1 MQATNRHI
9 RAGSSAIC
17 FPCNI
22 AVGGSIARI
31 VRICLLL
38 TFIVPGLQAC
48 GPWGAPLENPRM
60 CQKLEEGQCPEGLD
74 MFLRTRPEL
83 YVSGEAEVEAG
94 ESILVNI
101 ENISDPDNPQPFY
114 DTKHTVAE
122 SGVNVTI
129 PLKPGRLPVGS
140 YRLLVAR
147 PNEEPAGGLLF
158 SVWNTQAEIDARREL
173 GDQTGVMISNLRLCK
188 QPVENNC
195 EESFHTVDHGV
206 QSLHF
211 SLEYDDALDGT
222 ELTVSWLRNGRQIT
236 NSARALDHGSG
247 QFYGMVGYENRSMDR
262 GEYTVV
268 ITASKSKQG
277 ILRKSITI
285 R

>member
-1 MQATNRHI
+1 MQATNRIHLT
-9 RAGSSAIC
+9 GSYTIYSLSGNA
-17 FPCNI
+17 
-22 AVGGSIARI
+22 AGGSISRI

-38 TFIVPGLQAC
+38 SLIVPGLQAC
-48 GPWGAPLENPRM
+48 GLRGVPLENARM

-83 YVSGEAEVEAG
+83 YISGEADVEAD

-114 DTKHTVAE
+114 DTTYTVEE

-140 YRLLVAR
+140 YRLLIAR
-147 PNEEPAGGLLF
+147 QNEEPAGGLLF

-188 QPVENNC
+188 QPVDNHC
-195 EESFHTVDHGV
+195 EESFHTVEYGV

-222 ELTVSWLRNGRQIT
+222 ELTVGWLRNGRQIT
-236 NSARALDHGSG
+236 SSTRALDHGSG

-277 ILRKSITI
+277 ILRKSINI